1 MREARQSARKILVKV
16 ADNWV
21 AKVLSVF
28 LAIIIFVFHRMTTL
42 ESRFFL
48 TPLIVELPAH
58 LVPSSSYTRMI
69 RVTLRGDADN
79 IMPILED
86 DVEAYIDLGN
96 IELPGSF
103 RAPVQIRKKGSAV
116 GVEPLEISFNP
127 VEIELELDQKSSKY
141 VPLTANIQGSLDPG
155 YDLVS
160 HSLTPTQVALD
171 GPAKLLDQVTELYT
185 DVIDLEGRNADF
197 SVMVSILNRDPLLTI
212 RGNGMTEFRG
222 FVRSRLA
229 VRNFGSLPISVLG
242 LDERFL
248 PELDVAFG
256 SVRISGP
263 QVELDAFVPPQPF
276 LSIDCSEITGEGVY
290 TLPVK
295 VDLPPSLSLVR
306 GEPQE
311 IIVTVNSGAEEEE
324 EEKEELP

>member
-1 MREARQSARKILVKV
+1 MFSLNLRKILTKV

-28 LAIIIFVFHRMTTL
+28 LAIVVFVFHRMTTM

-48 TPLIVELPAH
+48 TPLTVELPAH
-58 LVPSSSYTRMI
+58 LVPSSPYTRMI

-86 DVEAYIDLGN
+86 DVEAYIDLGH
-96 IELPGSF
+96 IDVPGSF

-127 VEIELELDQKSSKY
+127 IEIELELDQKSSKY
-141 VPLTANIQGSLDPG
+141 VPLTANIQGSLEPG

-171 GPAKLLDQVTELYT
+171 GPAKLLDQVAELYT
-185 DVIDLEGRNADF
+185 DIIELDGRNADF

-212 RGNGMTEFRG
+212 RGNGMTEFLG
-222 FVRSRLA
+222 FVRSRVA
-229 VRNFGSLPISVLG
+229 VRNFGSLPITIVG

-248 PELDVAFG
+248 PELDTAFG
-256 SVRISGP
+256 NVRISGP
-263 QVELDAFVPPQPF
+263 QAELDAFAPPQSF
-276 LSIDCSEITGEGVY
+276 LSVDCSGITGEGVY

-295 VDLPPSLSLVR
+295 VNLPPSLNLVR
-306 GEPQE
+306 GEPGE
-311 IIVTVNSGAEEEE
+311 ITVAVSSAD
-324 EEKEELP
+324 EKTSEVP

>member
-1 MREARQSARKILVKV
+1 MFPLNLRKILVKV

-28 LAIIIFVFHRMTTL
+28 LAIVIFVFYRMTTM

-48 TPLIVELPAH
+48 TPLVVELPAH
-58 LVPSSSYTRMI
+58 LVPSSPYTRMI

-96 IELPGSF
+96 IEAPGLC

-141 VPLTANIQGSLDPG
+141 VPLTANIQGSLEPG

-185 DVIDLEGRNADF
+185 DTIDLDGRNADF

-222 FVRSRLA
+222 FVRSRVA
-229 VRNFGSLPISVLG
+229 VRNFGSLPIVIEG
-242 LDERFL
+242 LDKRFF
-248 PELDVAFG
+248 PETDVAFG
-256 SVRISGP
+256 NVRITGP

-276 LSIDCSEITGEGVY
+276 LSVDCSGITGEGAY

-295 VDLPPSLSLVR
+295 VNLPPSLDLVR
-306 GEPQE
+306 GEPRE
-311 IIVTVNSGAEEEE
+311 ISVAVSLAAENLNEV
-324 EEKEELP
+324 P

>member
-1 MREARQSARKILVKV
+1 MPPLNLNKILIKV

-28 LAIIIFVFHRMTTL
+28 LAIVIFVFHWMTTM

-58 LVPSSSYTRMI
+58 LVPSSPYTRMI
-69 RVTLRGDADN
+69 RVSLRGDADN

-86 DVEAYIDLGN
+86 DVEAYIDLGS
-96 IELPGSF
+96 IDAPGSF

-127 VEIELELDQKSSKY
+127 IEIELELDQKSSKY
-141 VPLTANIQGSLDPG
+141 VPLTANIQGSLESG

-160 HSLTPTQVALD
+160 HSLTPTEVVLD
-171 GPAKLLDQVTELYT
+171 GPAKLLGQVAELYT
-185 DVIDLEGRNADF
+185 DTIDLDGRNADF

-222 FVRSRLA
+222 FVRSRVA
-229 VRNFGSLPISVLG
+229 VRNFSSLPIALEGLNELFVPDPGIILG
-242 LDERFL
+242 N
-248 PELDVAFG
+248 
-256 SVRISGP
+256 VRISGP
-263 QVELDAFVPPQPF
+263 QAELDAFVPPQAF
-276 LSIDCSEITGEGVY
+276 LSADCSGITGEGVY

-295 VDLPPSLSLVR
+295 VNLPPLLNLER
-306 GEPQE
+306 GEPRE
-311 IIVTVNSGAEEEE
+311 ITLAVSLAAGQLSEE
-324 EEKEELP
+324 P

>member
-1 MREARQSARKILVKV
+1 MKAT
-16 ADNWV
+16 DNWV

-28 LAIIIFVFHRMTTL
+28 LAIIVFVFHRMTTM

-48 TPLIVELPAH
+48 TPLTVELPSH
-58 LVPSSSYTRMI
+58 LVPSSPYTRKI

-79 IMPILED
+79 IIPILED
-86 DVEAYIDLGN
+86 DVEAYIDLGH

-127 VEIELELDQKSSKY
+127 FEIELELDQKSSKY
-141 VPLTANIQGSLDPG
+141 VPLTANIQGSLEPG

-185 DVIDLEGRNADF
+185 DIIDLDGRNADF

-222 FVRSRLA
+222 FVRSRVA
-229 VRNFGSLPISVLG
+229 VRNFGSLPITIEG
-242 LDERFL
+242 LDRRFL
-248 PELDVAFG
+248 PESDVSFG
-256 SVRISGP
+256 NVRISGP
-263 QVELDAFVPPQPF
+263 QVELDAFVPPRSF
-276 LSIDCSEITGEGVY
+276 LSVDCSGITGEGVY

-295 VDLPPSLSLVR
+295 VNLPPSLNLVR
-306 GEPQE
+306 GEPGE
-311 IIVTVNSGAEEEE
+311 ITMAVSSTD
-324 EEKEELP
+324 EKAGEVP

>member
-1 MREARQSARKILVKV
+1 MFSSNLRKILVKA

-28 LAIIIFVFHRMTTL
+28 LAIIVFVFHRMTTM

-69 RVTLRGDADN
+69 RVTLRGDANN

-86 DVEAYIDLGN
+86 DVEAYIDLGH
-96 IELPGSF
+96 IDVPGSF

-127 VEIELELDQKSSKY
+127 IEIELELDQKSSKY
-141 VPLTANIQGSLDPG
+141 VPLTANIQGSLEPG

-171 GPAKLLDQVTELYT
+171 GPGKLLDQVAELYT
-185 DVIDLEGRNADF
+185 DIIDLEGRNADF

-222 FVRSRLA
+222 FVRSRVA
-229 VRNFGSLPISVLG
+229 VRNFSSLPITIEG
-242 LDERFL
+242 LDKRFL

-256 SVRISGP
+256 NVRVSGP
-263 QVELDAFVPPQPF
+263 QVELDAFVPPRSF
-276 LSIDCSEITGEGVY
+276 LSVDCSGITGEGVY

-295 VDLPPSLSLVR
+295 VNLPPSLNLER
-306 GEPQE
+306 GEPRE
-311 IIVTVNSGAEEEE
+311 ITVAVSSAG
-324 EEKEELP
+324 EKASEVP

>member
-1 MREARQSARKILVKV
+1 MNLRKILVKM

-28 LAIIIFVFHRMTTL
+28 LAIVVFVFHRMTTM

-58 LVPSSSYTRMI
+58 LVPSSPYTRMI

-96 IELPGSF
+96 IEVPGPC

-127 VEIELELDQKSSKY
+127 IEIELELDQKSSKY
-141 VPLTANIQGSLDPG
+141 VPLTANIQGNLESG
-155 YDLVS
+155 YDLAS

-185 DVIDLEGRNADF
+185 DIIDLDGRNADF
-197 SVMVSILNRDPLLTI
+197 TVMVSILNRDPLLTI

-222 FVRSRLA
+222 FVRSRVA
-229 VRNFGSLPISVLG
+229 VRNLGSLPITIEG

-248 PELDVAFG
+248 PEPAVAFG
-256 SVRISGP
+256 NVRISGP
-263 QVELDAFVPPQPF
+263 QLELDAFVPPQLF
-276 LSIDCSEITGEGVY
+276 LSVDCSGITGEGAY

-295 VDLPPSLSLVR
+295 VNLPPSLNLVR
-306 GEPQE
+306 GEPRE
-311 IIVTVNSGAEEEE
+311 ITVAVSSAD
-324 EEKEELP
+324 EKIGEVP